1 METVTCPVCGHEQ
14 EFDTDNDTVLCD
26 ECNTML
32 EVYEEKRGKWV
43 AEEL

>member
-1 METVTCPVCGHEQ
+1 MKFGDQIAKTNSRITKQDLHKM
-14 EFDTDNDTVLCD
+14 FL
-26 ECNTML
+26 L